1 MAKKQ
6 KEEYLLEIFI
16 NNRDYGLQRK
26 YEIYYM
32 NIKGEPIMVPL
43 PTGVWNKGSIIDAL
57 IRSQYSQDQVEAIVN
72 NHFLNISEWMDL
84 KFKGEDVK
92 FSDPEYDEFQRW
104 RKRCKVLAE
113 EALAQYPAIN

>member
-32 NIKGEPIMVPL
+32 NIKGEPVQVPL
-43 PTGVWNKGSIIDAL
+43 PTGVWNKGSIVDAL

>member
-1 MAKKQ
+1 MDRK
-6 KEEYLLEIFI
+6 KEEYLLEILKDDR
-16 NNRDYGLQRK
+16 NYGLQSK
-26 YEIYYM
+26 YVIYYM
-32 NIKGEPIMVPL
+32 NIKEEPVSVPL
-43 PTGVWNKGSIIDAL
+43 PIGVWNKGSIIDAL

-104 RKRCKVLAE
+104 RKRCKVLSD